1 MAVSTAL
8 NNIGNELLSTTMH
21 IVMKEWRD
29 NVHESTAFLDAAT
42 RVHGQGNPTQAGGT
56 RIVVP
61 LGFGEHSKTTR
72 MQTGYERIDLSVED
86 VFQPASY
93 EWAHVVRPVAIS
105 SEEELINQG
114 DAAILSIL
122 ESRVKMTAN
131 ALKRE
136 YVKQMVQGNQAGWED
151 WNHLNGID
159 FDSAS
164 PTDGFAGG
172 FLEAS
177 AAITGSQNNTPG
189 GVSKSTFAAKT
200 GWNNQFFDGSDSFNS
215 NGLAGLYDLMVEIN
229 AVSPSGPPNVIL
241 ASRSG
246 FKNLK
251 RALSASERYID
262 TDKLD
267 GGRVSQTWDGVP
279 IDVEYNMPKITGKT
293 SATTEA
299 SFYMLNMDDIYT
311 LWDPKGYFDMGDF
324 ETVSGEYDVR
334 AAKMRVRG
342 QLIAKHLGS
351 SGLAVNL
358 DTF

>member
-1 MAVSTAL
+1 MAVSSAL

-29 NVHESTAFLDAAT
+29 NVHTSTAFLDASA
-42 RVHGQGNPTQAGGT
+42 RVHGEGKPVQAGGT
-56 RIVVP
+56 RIVIP
-61 LGFGEHSKTTR
+61 LGFGEHSSTTR

-93 EWAHVVRPVAIS
+93 EWAHVVRPIAIS

-136 YVKQMVQGNQAGWED
+136 YVKQMVQGSVAGWDD
-151 WNHLNGID
+151 WNTLNGMD
-159 FDSAS
+159 
-164 PTDGFAGG
+164 TTTG
-172 FLEAS
+172 FLEEGAY
-177 AAITGSQNNTPG
+177 GSGQTNSVG
-189 GVSKSTFAAKT
+189 GVDKSTYKDKT
-200 GWNNQFFDGSDSFNS
+200 GWNNQLFDGAGSFNS

-241 ASRSG
+241 ASRAG

-262 TDKLD
+262 TAKLD

-279 IDVEYNMPKITGKT
+279 IDVEYFMPNSGTVSGT
-293 SATTEA
+293 SDQEA
-299 SFYMLNMDDIYT
+299 SFYMLSMDDIYT
-311 LWDPKGYFDMGDF
+311 LWDPKGFFDLSDF

-334 AAKMRVRG
+334 AAKLRCRG

-351 SGLAVNL
+351 SGLAIGL

>member
-1 MAVSTAL
+1 MAVSSAL

-29 NVHESTAFLDAAT
+29 NVHTSTAFLDASA
-42 RVHGQGNPTQAGGT
+42 RVHGEGKPVQAGGT
-56 RIVVP
+56 RIVIP
-61 LGFGEHSKTTR
+61 LGFGEHSSTTR

-93 EWAHVVRPVAIS
+93 EWAHVVRPIAIS

-136 YVKQMVQGNQAGWED
+136 YVKQIVQGSVAGWED
-151 WNHLNGID
+151 WNTLNGMD
-159 FDSAS
+159 
-164 PTDGFAGG
+164 TDTGFFEEGAY
-172 FLEAS
+172 
-177 AAITGSQNNTPG
+177 GSGQANSVG
-189 GVSKSTFAAKT
+189 GVSKATYKDKT
-200 GWNNQFFDGSDSFNS
+200 GWNNQLFDGAGSFNS

-229 AVSPSGPPNVIL
+229 AVSPSGQPNVIL

-262 TDKLD
+262 TAKLD
-267 GGRVSQTWDGVP
+267 GGRISQTWDGVP
-279 IDVEYNMPKITGKT
+279 IDVEYFMPNAGTVTGT
-293 SATTEA
+293 SDQEA
-299 SFYMLNMDDIYT
+299 SFYMLSMDDIYT
-311 LWDPKGYFDMGDF
+311 LWDPKGFFDLGDF

-334 AAKMRVRG
+334 AAKLRCRG

-351 SGLAVNL
+351 SGLAMGL

>member
-1 MAVSTAL
+1 MATTAL
-8 NNIGNELLSTTMH
+8 TIGNELLSTTMH

-29 NVHESTAFLDAAT
+29 GAHTSTAFLEAQA
-42 RVHGQGNPTQAGGT
+42 REHGEGKPTQAGGT
-56 RIVVP
+56 RIVIP

-86 VFQPASY
+86 VFVPAVY
-93 EWAHVVRPVAIS
+93 DWAHVVRPIAIS
-105 SEEELINQG
+105 SEEEMVNQG

-136 YVKQMVQGNQAGWED
+136 YVKNVVQGGVAGWED
-151 WNHLNGID
+151 WGTLNGL
-159 FDSAS
+159 DSGS
-164 PTDGFAGG
+164 G
-172 FLEAS
+172 FLEEDAVL
-177 AAITGSQNNTPG
+177 SQTNSVG
-189 GVSKSTFAAKT
+189 GVSKSTYSAKT
-200 GWNNQFFDGSDSFNS
+200 GWQNQVYDGAGSFNS
-215 NGLAGLYDLMVEIN
+215 NGLAGLYDMMVEIN
-229 AVSPSGPPNVIL
+229 SVSPSGNPSVIL

-262 TDKLD
+262 TAKLD

-279 IDVEYNMPKITGKT
+279 IDVEYFMPDSGSTTGT
-293 SATTEA
+293 AGDNEI
-299 SFYMLNMDDIYT
+299 SFYMLNLNDIHT
-311 LWDPKGYFDMGDF
+311 LWDPKGYFDLGDF

-334 AAKMRVRG
+334 AAKLRCRG

-351 SGLAVNL
+351 SGLAIGL

>member
-1 MAVSTAL
+1 MAVSSAL

-29 NVHESTAFLDAAT
+29 NVHTSTAFLDASA
-42 RVHGQGNPTQAGGT
+42 RVHGEGKPVQAGGT

-61 LGFGEHSKTTR
+61 LGFGEHSSTTR

-93 EWAHVVRPVAIS
+93 EWAHVVRPIAIS

-136 YVKQMVQGNQAGWED
+136 YVKQIVQGGVTGWED
-151 WNHLNGID
+151 WSTLNGID
-159 FDSAS
+159 ES
-164 PTDGFAGG
+164 TG
-172 FLEAS
+172 FLELGAY
-177 AAITGSQNNTPG
+177 GSGQSNDVG
-189 GVSKSTFAAKT
+189 SVSKSTYKAKT
-200 GWNNQFFDGSDSFNS
+200 GWNNQLFDGAGSFNS

-229 AVSPSGPPNVIL
+229 AVSPSGQPNVIL

-262 TDKLD
+262 TAKLD
-267 GGRVSQTWDGVP
+267 GGRISQTWDGVP
-279 IDVEYNMPKITGKT
+279 IDVEYFMPNAGAGGSGSGT
-293 SATTEA
+293 SDQEA
-299 SFYMLNMDDIYT
+299 SFYMLSLDDIYT
-311 LWDPKGYFDMGDF
+311 LWDPKGFFDLSDF
-324 ETVSGEYDVR
+324 ESVSGEYDVR
-334 AAKMRVRG
+334 AAKLRCRG

-351 SGLAVNL
+351 SGLAIGL

>member
-1 MAVSTAL
+1 MATTTL
-8 NNIGNELLSTTMH
+8 TIGNELLSTTMH

-29 NVHESTAFLDAAT
+29 NVHTSTAFLEAQS
-42 RVHGQGNPTQAGGT
+42 RVHGEGNPTQAGGT
-56 RIVVP
+56 RVVVP
-61 LGFGEHSKTTR
+61 LGFGEHSSTTR

-86 VFQPASY
+86 VFQPAVY
-93 EWAHVVRPVAIS
+93 DWAHVVRPIAIS
-105 SEEELINQG
+105 SEEELVNQG
-114 DAAILSIL
+114 DAAIISIL

-136 YVKQMVQGNQAGWED
+136 YVKQIVQGSVTGWDD
-151 WNHLNGID
+151 WGTLNGVD
-159 FDSAS
+159 
-164 PTDGFAGG
+164 DGSGYLEEGAAGSG
-172 FLEAS
+172 QTNS
-177 AAITGSQNNTPG
+177 VG
-189 GVSKSTFAAKT
+189 GVSKTTFSAKT
-200 GWNNQFFDGSDSFNS
+200 GWNNQSFDGADSFNS

-229 AVSPSGPPNVIL
+229 AVSPSGAPNVIL

-262 TDKLD
+262 TAKLD

-279 IDVEYNMPKITGKT
+279 IDVEYFMPNAGTT
-293 SATTEA
+293 STTSQV
-299 SFYMLNMDDIYT
+299 SFYMLNMNDIYT
-311 LWDPKGYFDMGDF
+311 LWDPKGFFDLGDF

-334 AAKMRVRG
+334 AAKLRVRG

-351 SGLAVNL
+351 SGLAYNL

>member
-1 MAVSTAL
+1 
-8 NNIGNELLSTTMH
+8 MH

-29 NVHESTAFLDAAT
+29 GVHTSTAFLEAQA
-42 RVHGQGNPTQAGGT
+42 REHGEGKPTQAGGT
-56 RIVVP
+56 RVVIP

-86 VFQPASY
+86 VFVPAVY
-93 EWAHVVRPVAIS
+93 DWAHVVRPIAIS
-105 SEEELINQG
+105 SEEEMINQG

-136 YVKQMVQGNQAGWED
+136 YVKNVVQGGVAGWED
-151 WNHLNGID
+151 WGTLNGL
-159 FDSAS
+159 DSGS
-164 PTDGFAGG
+164 G
-172 FLEAS
+172 FLEEDAVAS
-177 AAITGSQNNTPG
+177 QTNSVG
-189 GVSKSTFAAKT
+189 GVSKSAYSDKT
-200 GWNNQFFDGSDSFNS
+200 GWQNQVYDGAGSFNS
-215 NGLAGLYDLMVEIN
+215 NGLAGLYDMMVEIN
-229 AVSPSGPPNVIL
+229 SVSPSGNPSVIL

-262 TDKLD
+262 TAKLD

-279 IDVEYNMPKITGKT
+279 IDVEYFMPDSGTTTGT
-293 SATTEA
+293 AGDNEI
-299 SFYMLNMDDIYT
+299 SFYMLNLNDIYT
-311 LWDPKGYFDMGDF
+311 LWDPKGYFDLGDF

-334 AAKMRVRG
+334 AAKLRCRG

-351 SGLAVNL
+351 SGLAIGL